1 MTTLESIILIA
12 VVVAATM
19 LTRFIPFL
27 VFSARRTPPPAVA
40 YLGKVL
46 PYAVIGLL
54 IVYCLKDAFAGDSY
68 VIPEGLAI
76 LGTVFLH
83 LWKGNALL
91 SIGGGTA
98 AYMLLVQ
105 TCFA

>member
-1 MTTLESIILIA
+1 MTTLQSIMTIA
-12 VVVAATM
+12 AVVAATM
-19 LTRFIPFL
+19 LTRFVPFL

-54 IVYCLKDAFAGDSY
+54 IVYCLKDAFAGNSY
-68 VIPEGLAI
+68 GIPEGLAI
-76 LGTVFLH
+76 LATVALH
-83 LWKGNALL
+83 IWKNNTLL

-105 TCFA
+105 TYFA